1 MPLRT
6 FPLRVE
12 DTQAVIP
19 MGMMVHGHGTQTI
32 TPVLRHPT
40 TPLRP

>member
-1 MPLRT
+1 MRLTT

-12 DTQAVIP
+12 DIQAVIP
-19 MGMMVHGHGTQTI
+19 MGMMVHGHVTPTI